1 MLIAV
6 GSVKGSPGVSTFC
19 LALAARWPGTGWRV
33 LAECDPAGGDL
44 AARYGLPLSPGLV
57 SLAAA
62 RRGSDTAAGAGAP
75 MESVW
80 WHTQVLLGGLSVL
93 VAPPGGEQTRAALAT
108 LAGSGDHPLVQAAA
122 DPGSV
127 VIVDAGRLDAGSA
140 ALSLVRAADQL
151 LLLSRATAADLA
163 HVAAR
168 LEEVESWNG
177 RVGLL
182 LVGDGYP
189 DSEVAREL
197 EMPVMA
203 RIPTDPVEAATLTG
217 RTPPRRRPFTRAT
230 LSRSASQ
237 VATVLATSRE
247 PLSRTEA
254 SNEAGSDAI
263 FPVSTD
269 GMSLRTAE
277 PPRTARSPQ
286 LLNGRRR

>member
-19 LALAARWPGTGWRV
+19 LALASRWPGTGRRV

-62 RRGSDTAAGAGAP
+62 HRGGDAAGAGL
-75 MESVW
+75 ESVW
-80 WHTQVLLGGLSVL
+80 WHTQVLPGGLSVL
-93 VAPPGGEQTRAALAT
+93 VAPPGGEQTRAALAA

-140 ALSLVRAADQL
+140 ALGLVRAADQL
-151 LLLSRATAADLA
+151 LLLCPATASDLA
-163 HVAAR
+163 HLAAR
-168 LEEVESWNG
+168 LEEVSGWSE

-182 LVGDGYP
+182 LVGAGYP

-197 EMPVMA
+197 GMPVMA

-230 LSRSASQ
+230 LSRTVAQ
-237 VATVLATSRE
+237 VATALATSHQVFSRPE
-247 PLSRTEA
+247 PSTNA
-254 SNEAGSDAI
+254 DADI
-263 FPVSTD
+263 PVLD
-269 GMSLRTAE
+269 GAKPPPGRAE
-277 PPRTARSPQ
+277 SAETTVSPQ
-286 LLNGRRR
+286 LLNGRQS